1 MPWPAVAAAVFG
13 LVGVGAERLAS
24 TWPAVEAQ
32 NRKASWRTLAFGL
45 VSGAVAYGLVTNSH
59 LPPWATIV
67 HLVMFGLMVGLVATD
82 FEQRRLPHLLLDP
95 LIVVAVGFAVI
106 NPALETVAAAAGAA
120 AAVAFL
126 GILGFIIRGGLA
138 MGDIYLAVPIG
149 LTLGWP
155 MVWSG
160 LLTAGRTGSVDSC
173 IFAVVPEVRVGVGY
187 RLTDCIQV
195 TVGYNL
201 MWWTNVVR
209 AGDQIDL
216 AVNPNQLPPVVG
228 PIAVQAPGIR
238 DTTMWVQGLS
248 LGVLFNY

>member
-1 MPWPAVAAAVFG
+1 VPWPAVAAAVFG
-13 LVGVGAERLAS
+13 IVGVGAERLAS
-24 TWPAVEAQ
+24 QWPALEAQ
-32 NRKASWRTLAFGL
+32 HRKASWRTLAFG
-45 VSGAVAYGLVTNSH
+45 VTAAAAAYGLVANSH

-106 NPALETVAAAAGAA
+106 NPALDTLAAAAGAL

-126 GILGFIIRGGLA
+126 GILAFIIRGGLA

-160 LLTAGRTGSVDSC
+160 LLTAALIAGAVSLFLVVTG
-173 IFAVVPEVRVGVGY
+173 RVGLRSYIAFGPYLVAGYVLTLLREVSLMAPSVGSAF
-187 RLTDCIQV
+187 
-195 TVGYNL
+195 G
-201 MWWTNVVR
+201 
-209 AGDQIDL
+209 
-216 AVNPNQLPPVVG
+216 
-228 PIAVQAPGIR
+228 
-238 DTTMWVQGLS
+238 S
-248 LGVLFNY
+248 